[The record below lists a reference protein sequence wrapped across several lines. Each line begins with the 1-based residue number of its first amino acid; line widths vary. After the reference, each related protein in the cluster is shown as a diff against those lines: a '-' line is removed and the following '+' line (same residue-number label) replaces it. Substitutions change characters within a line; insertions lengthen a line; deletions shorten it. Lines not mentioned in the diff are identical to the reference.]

1 MKSARGIVTVIPAFN
16 EEVSIGSVVLG
27 AMRHSE
33 SVVVVD
39 DGSWDRTSELARL
52 AGAEVIRFEENM
64 GKAHALIKG
73 LEYADTNG
81 FKAVVTMDGDGQ
93 HDHRD
98 IGELVKPVLEG
109 KADLVIGSRFL
120 NGGNGIPSYRKAG
133 QRVLNR
139 LTNLAC
145 MKEVTDT
152 QSGFRALSRTAL
164 EHLDFDSQGYNIES
178 DMICHFVDRGL
189 RVQEMSIS
197 ANYEVPN
204 SHKKNPLSHGL
215 SLMGRVI
222 KVVSQN
228 RPLLLIGVPGFAM
241 VLLGLS
247 LGIFSLLEITLFQWG
262 WLFQTLLGA
271 FVFTIGFVMIISAL
285 VLNSISDLLGRI
297 KRETVRGTRFEGR
310 KGRNN

>member
-1 MKSARGIVTVIPAFN
+1 MSSTDEVVTVIPAFN
-16 EEVSIGSVVLG
+16 EEVSIGSVILG
-27 AMRHSE
+27 AKRHSE

-39 DGSWDRTSELARL
+39 DGSWDRTAELARM

-64 GKAHALIKG
+64 GKAHALKKG
-73 LEYADTNG
+73 LEYADTKG
-81 FKAVVTMDGDGQ
+81 FRAVVTMDGDGQ

-98 IGELVKPVLEG
+98 IADLVKPVLEG
-109 KADLVIGSRFL
+109 EADLVIGSRFL

-133 QRVLNR
+133 QKVLNR

-145 MKEVTDT
+145 RREVTDT
-152 QSGFRALSRTAL
+152 QSGFRVLSRTAL
-164 EHLDFDSQGYNIES
+164 EHLDFSSEGYSIES
-178 DMICHFVDRGL
+178 DMICHFIDRGL
-189 RVQEMSIS
+189 RVEERPIS
-197 ANYEVPN
+197 ANYGVPN
-204 SHKKNPLSHGL
+204 KHKKNPLSHGL

-241 VLLGLS
+241 VLLGFFLGTVS
-247 LGIFSLLEITLFQWG
+247 LMEITLFQWG
-262 WLFQTLLGA
+262 WLFQTLMGA

-297 KRETVRGTRFEGR
+297 KRETVRGNRFEIR